1 MSTQTLIFVDVDGVL
16 NVGLSQGET
25 NTLMLSLR
33 NMALARRVQLDGRAS
48 KASKDAAESL
58 FNLAAAPLSGE
69 AGTLQ
74 KYMCPDHGISDLL
87 VERLAKLLL
96 AAGPSAHV
104 VLSSSW
110 RHERHAAKRD
120 LLERKISKCIG
131 QSFSF
136 HGVTD
141 TGRKEH
147 TGGDRL
153 ELLGDYLEEYSQR
166 IPRDQHLRILVLDDF
181 FLCPMGWTVGEKLVQ
196 TQEEMNDYIKS
207 RAKNPLFAQ
216 VKIVNTYD
224 EWTMRLG
231 KLHASIGLQ
240 MSMYVDAMNFLQ
252 DKEAQPELKV
262 PETRSALL
270 LKSTEVLPIQTRP
283 KGFSPCQSVILAL

>member
-1 MSTQTLIFVDVDGVL
+1 MAAQTLIFVDVDGVL
-16 NVGLSQGET
+16 NVGLSQGDT

-33 NMALARRVQLDGRAS
+33 NMALARRVQLDSRAS

-120 LLERKISKCIG
+120 LLERKISQCVG

-136 HGVTD
+136 HGVTATD
-141 TGRKEH
+141 RKEH

-153 ELLGDYLEEYSQR
+153 ELLGDYLEEYSQQ
-166 IPRDQHLRILVLDDF
+166 IPKDQSLVLDDF
-181 FLCPMGWTVGEKLVQ
+181 FLCPMGWTVGKKLVQ
-196 TQEEMNDYIKS
+196 TQEEMRDYIKS
-207 RAKNPLFAQ
+207 RAQNHVAR
-216 VKIVNTYD
+216 VKIVYTYD

-240 MSMYVDAMNFLQ
+240 MSMYIDALNFLQ
-252 DKEAQPELKV
+252 DKVEEAQSELQV
-262 PETRSALL
+262 PETRTTLL
-270 LKSTEVLPIQTRP
+270 LKSAEVLPIKTRP
-283 KGFSPCQSVILAL
+283 RGVCPCQSVILAL

>member
-87 VERLAKLLL
+87 VERSAKLLL

-147 TGGDRL
+147 TGG
-153 ELLGDYLEEYSQR
+153 EYSQR

-207 RAKNPLFAQ
+207 RAKNPPFVQ
-216 VKIVNTYD
+216 VKIVYTYD

-252 DKEAQPELKV
+252 DKEAQPELQV